1 MQNKYEVLGVVG
13 EGAYGIVYKC
23 INKETK
29 EIVAIKKFKESEDEI
44 VQKTMKREL
53 TMLKKVSNKNI
64 VEFKEA
70 YIHKKNL
77 FLVFEFVDRNLLE
90 VLEQYPNGLD
100 PELIKYFVFQM
111 IKACQYLH
119 NKNIIHRDIKPE
131 NLLIDNKNNLKVCD
145 FGFARDIELDEYNNN
160 KEVMTDYVATRWYRA
175 PELLLTEGV
184 YGTAV
189 DYWAIGCI
197 MGELV
202 DGNPLFPGDNEIDQV
217 DCIQKILGNLPD
229 YLIEMYYKNPI
240 YNQNELKMV
249 DEPEGLESRYG
260 EKLSEDAIDF
270 MKGLLELDYNKRLNK
285 DNVFEH
291 KYFKGY
297 KYLNEDD
304 NNKKDKNDYYKYEDE
319 DVRILKKI
327 QSNNVNKSKKDSF
340 IYNKSIDQNLD
351 KKNNL
356 DNINEK
362 KEKIFKSEKK
372 DKNKILSNQNS
383 NEFKIKK
390 DEKIK
395 LLTNNN
401 KIINSTTK
409 NDNFNN
415 DKENINK
422 YLKGSFNSYNNTE
435 IAFYKKNKNNLIP
448 MPEILSNANQS
459 KSKEKNKNNNKNNI
473 KNSTI
478 YSIKKFNTNF
488 NNLTTTTTNFPFL
501 YSNKLIKN
509 NKTFN
514 NNKNQKENL
523 SKNNQK
529 LKHPKNNSI
538 EDKKTFVPKKL
549 KKKHHNNLNNNIN
562 KYLYDYDYSQKNIDL
577 KNNINIINMNNRR
590 KIKLPKLLPI
600 NSIISTR
607 KNNRESYSNF
617 NNIFKSKYEFLY

>member
-70 YIHKKNL
+70 YLHKKNL

-90 VLEQYPNGLD
+90 LLEQYPNGLD

-145 FGFARDIELDEYNNN
+145 FGFARDIELNEYNNN
-160 KEVMTDYVATRWYRA
+160 KEIMTDYVATRWYRA
-175 PELLLTEGV
+175 PELLITGGI
-184 YGTAV
+184 YGPAV

-217 DCIQKILGNLPD
+217 DCIQKILGNLPE
-229 YLIEMYYKNPI
+229 YLIEMYYENPI

-260 EKLSEDAIDF
+260 KKLSEDAIDF

-297 KYLNEDD
+297 KYLNNYDDD
-304 NNKKDKNDYYKYEDE
+304 NNNNNNENNNFEDE
-319 DVRILKKI
+319 EKRILKKI
-327 QSNNVNKSKKDSF
+327 KSNKVNNSQKKNSF
-340 IYNKSIDQNLD
+340 IYNKSLEQNLD

-356 DNINEK
+356 DNIDK
-362 KEKIFKSEKK
+362 KEKILKSE
-372 DKNKILSNQNS
+372 NKILLSNQNS

-390 DEKIK
+390 EEKIK
-395 LLTNNN
+395 LITNNN
-401 KIINSTTK
+401 KIINSTK
-409 NDNFNN
+409 NDNLNN
-415 DKENINK
+415 SKELNKNK

-435 IAFYKKNKNNLIP
+435 IQFYKKNKNNLIQ
-448 MPEILSNANQS
+448 EIISNENES
-459 KSKEKNKNNNKNNI
+459 KSKEKNLNNNNI

-478 YSIKKFNTNF
+478 YSIKKFNSNF
-488 NNLTTTTTNFPFL
+488 NNLTTTTTKFPSL

-509 NKTFN
+509 SKTN
-514 NNKNQKENL
+514 NYKNNKENL

-529 LKHPKNNSI
+529 MNRQKNTSI
-538 EDKKTFVPKKL
+538 EEKKTFVPKKL
-549 KKKHHNNLNNNIN
+549 KKKTHNNYNNNIN

-607 KNNRESYSNF
+607 KNNRESFSNF

>member
-70 YIHKKNL
+70 YLHKKNL

-90 VLEQYPNGLD
+90 LLEQYPNGLD

-145 FGFARDIELDEYNNN
+145 FGFARDIELNEYNNN
-160 KEVMTDYVATRWYRA
+160 KEIMTDYVATRWYRA
-175 PELLLTEGV
+175 PELLITGGM
-184 YGTAV
+184 YGPAV

-217 DCIQKILGNLPD
+217 DCIQKILGNLPE
-229 YLIEMYYKNPI
+229 YLIEMYYENPV

-297 KYLNEDD
+297 KYLNNYDDD
-304 NNKKDKNDYYKYEDE
+304 NNNNNNKENNNFEDE
-319 DVRILKKI
+319 ETRILKKI
-327 QSNNVNKSKKDSF
+327 KSNKVNNSQKKNSF
-340 IYNKSIDQNLD
+340 IYNKSLEQNLD

-356 DNINEK
+356 DNNIDK
-362 KEKIFKSEKK
+362 KEKILKSENK
-372 DKNKILSNQNS
+372 KILSNQNS

-390 DEKIK
+390 EEKIK
-395 LLTNNN
+395 LITNNN
-401 KIINSTTK
+401 KIINSTK
-409 NDNFNN
+409 NDNLNN
-415 DKENINK
+415 SKELNKNK

-435 IAFYKKNKNNLIP
+435 IGFYKKNKNNLIS
-448 MPEILSNANQS
+448 MPEIISNESQS
-459 KSKEKNKNNNKNNI
+459 KSKEKNNNKNNI

-478 YSIKKFNTNF
+478 YSIKKFNSNF
-488 NNLTTTTTNFPFL
+488 NNLTTTTTNFPSL

-509 NKTFN
+509 NKTF
-514 NNKNQKENL
+514 KNQKENL
-523 SKNNQK
+523 YKNNQK
-529 LKHPKNNSI
+529 MKHQKISSN
-538 EDKKTFVPKKL
+538 EEKKTYFPKKI
-549 KKKHHNNLNNNIN
+549 KKKFQNNNNLN
-562 KYLYDYDYSQKNIDL
+562 KYLYDYDYSQKIDL
-577 KNNINIINMNNRR
+577 KNNINIFTNINNKK

-600 NSIISTR
+600 NSTR

>member
-1 MQNKYEVLGVVG
+1 
-13 EGAYGIVYKC
+13 
-23 INKETK
+23 
-29 EIVAIKKFKESEDEI
+29 
-44 VQKTMKREL
+44 MKREL

-70 YIHKKNL
+70 YLHKKNL

-90 VLEQYPNGLD
+90 VLEQHPNGLD

-145 FGFARDIELDEYNNN
+145 FGFARDIELNEYNNN
-160 KEVMTDYVATRWYRA
+160 KEIMTDYVATRWYRA
-175 PELLLTEGV
+175 PELLITGGM
-184 YGTAV
+184 YGPAV

-217 DCIQKILGNLPD
+217 DCIQKILGNLPE
-229 YLIEMYYKNPI
+229 YLIEMYYENPI

-285 DNVFEH
+285 DNIFEH

-297 KYLNEDD
+297 KYLNNYDD
-304 NNKKDKNDYYKYEDE
+304 DEKNNENFEDE
-319 DVRILKKI
+319 KIRFMKKI
-327 QSNNVNKSKKDSF
+327 KSNEVNNSKKKDSF
-340 IYNKSIDQNLD
+340 IYNKSLDQKLD

-356 DNINEK
+356 DDFEK
-362 KEKIFKSEKK
+362 KEKIFKSENK
-372 DKNKILSNQNS
+372 DKNKMLSNQNS
-383 NEFKIKK
+383 NEFKVKK
-390 DEKIK
+390 EEKIK
-395 LLTNNN
+395 LITNNN
-401 KIINSTTK
+401 KIINSTK
-409 NDNFNN
+409 NDNLNN
-415 DKENINK
+415 SKELNKNK

-435 IAFYKKNKNNLIP
+435 IGFYKKNKNNLIS
-448 MPEILSNANQS
+448 MPEIISNESQS
-459 KSKEKNKNNNKNNI
+459 KSKEKNNNKNNI

-478 YSIKKFNTNF
+478 YSIKKFNSNF
-488 NNLTTTTTNFPFL
+488 NNLTTTTTNFPSL

-509 NKTFN
+509 NKTF
-514 NNKNQKENL
+514 KNQKENL
-523 SKNNQK
+523 YKNNQK
-529 LKHPKNNSI
+529 MKHQKISSN
-538 EDKKTFVPKKL
+538 EEKKTYFPKKI
-549 KKKHHNNLNNNIN
+549 KKKFQNNNNLN
-562 KYLYDYDYSQKNIDL
+562 KYLYDYDYSQKIDL
-577 KNNINIINMNNRR
+577 KNNINIFTNINNKK

-600 NSIISTR
+600 NSTR

>member
-70 YIHKKNL
+70 YLHKKNL

-90 VLEQYPNGLD
+90 LLEQYPNGLD

-145 FGFARDIELDEYNNN
+145 FGFARDIDLNEYNNN
-160 KEVMTDYVATRWYRA
+160 KEIMTDYVATRWYRA
-175 PELLLTEGV
+175 PELLITGGM
-184 YGTAV
+184 YGPAV

-217 DCIQKILGNLPD
+217 DCIQKILGNLPE
-229 YLIEMYYKNPI
+229 YLIEMYYENPI

-260 EKLSEDAIDF
+260 KKLSEDAIDF

-297 KYLNEDD
+297 KYLNNYDDD
-304 NNKKDKNDYYKYEDE
+304 NNNKNNENNDFEDE
-319 DVRILKKI
+319 KIRIMKKI
-327 QSNNVNKSKKDSF
+327 KSNNVNNSKKKDSF
-340 IYNKSIDQNLD
+340 IYNKSLEQNLD

-356 DNINEK
+356 DNIDK
-362 KEKIFKSEKK
+362 KEKILKSE
-372 DKNKILSNQNS
+372 NKILLSNQNS

-390 DEKIK
+390 EEKIK
-395 LLTNNN
+395 LITNNN
-401 KIINSTTK
+401 KIINSTK
-409 NDNFNN
+409 NDNLNN
-415 DKENINK
+415 SKELNKNK

-435 IAFYKKNKNNLIP
+435 IQFYKKNKNNLIQ
-448 MPEILSNANQS
+448 EIISNENES
-459 KSKEKNKNNNKNNI
+459 KSKEKNLNNNKNNI

-478 YSIKKFNTNF
+478 YSIKKFNSNF
-488 NNLTTTTTNFPFL
+488 NNLTTTTTKFPSL

-509 NKTFN
+509 SKTN
-514 NNKNQKENL
+514 NYKNHKDNL

-529 LKHPKNNSI
+529 MNRQKNTSI
-538 EDKKTFVPKKL
+538 EEKKTFVPKKL
-549 KKKHHNNLNNNIN
+549 KKKTHNNYNNNIN

-607 KNNRESYSNF
+607 KNNRESFSNF

>member
-70 YIHKKNL
+70 YLHKKNL

-145 FGFARDIELDEYNNN
+145 FGFARDIELNEYNNN
-160 KEVMTDYVATRWYRA
+160 KEIMTDYVATRWYRA
-175 PELLLTEGV
+175 PELLITGGI
-184 YGTAV
+184 YGPAV

-217 DCIQKILGNLPD
+217 DCIQKILGNLPE
-229 YLIEMYYKNPI
+229 YLIEMYYENPV

-285 DNVFEH
+285 DNIFEH

-297 KYLNEDD
+297 KYLNNYDDD
-304 NNKKDKNDYYKYEDE
+304 NNNKNNENNEFEDE
-319 DVRILKKI
+319 KIRIMKKI
-327 QSNNVNKSKKDSF
+327 KSNNVNNSKKKDSF
-340 IYNKSIDQNLD
+340 IYNKSLDQKLD

-356 DNINEK
+356 DNNFEK
-362 KEKIFKSEKK
+362 KEKIFKSENK

-390 DEKIK
+390 EEKIK
-395 LLTNNN
+395 IITNNN
-401 KIINSTTK
+401 KIINSTK
-409 NDNFNN
+409 NDNLNN
-415 DKENINK
+415 SKELNKNK
-422 YLKGSFNSYNNTE
+422 YLKGNFNSYNNTE
-435 IAFYKKNKNNLIP
+435 IGFYKKNKNNLIS
-448 MPEILSNANQS
+448 MPEIISNESQS
-459 KSKEKNKNNNKNNI
+459 KSKEKNNNKNNI

-478 YSIKKFNTNF
+478 YSIKKFNSNF
-488 NNLTTTTTNFPFL
+488 NNLTTTTTNFPSL

-509 NKTFN
+509 NKTF
-514 NNKNQKENL
+514 KNQKENL
-523 SKNNQK
+523 YKNNQK
-529 LKHPKNNSI
+529 MKHQKISSN
-538 EDKKTFVPKKL
+538 EEKKTYFPKKI
-549 KKKHHNNLNNNIN
+549 KKKFQNNNNLN
-562 KYLYDYDYSQKNIDL
+562 KYLYDYDYSQKIDL
-577 KNNINIINMNNRR
+577 KNNINIFTNINNKK

-600 NSIISTR
+600 NSIR

>member
-70 YIHKKNL
+70 YLHKKNL

-90 VLEQYPNGLD
+90 LLEQYPNGLD

-145 FGFARDIELDEYNNN
+145 FGFARDIDLNEYNNN
-160 KEVMTDYVATRWYRA
+160 KEIMTDYVATRWYRA
-175 PELLLTEGV
+175 PELLITGGM
-184 YGTAV
+184 YGPAV

-217 DCIQKILGNLPD
+217 DCIQKILGNLPE
-229 YLIEMYYKNPI
+229 YLIEMYYENPV

-260 EKLSEDAIDF
+260 KKLSEDAIDF

-297 KYLNEDD
+297 KYLNNYDDD
-304 NNKKDKNDYYKYEDE
+304 NNNNNKENNNFEDE
-319 DVRILKKI
+319 ETRILKKI
-327 QSNNVNKSKKDSF
+327 KSNKVNNSQKKNSF
-340 IYNKSIDQNLD
+340 IYNKSLEQNLD

-356 DNINEK
+356 DNNIDK
-362 KEKIFKSEKK
+362 KEKILKSENK
-372 DKNKILSNQNS
+372 KILSNQNS
-383 NEFKIKK
+383 NEFKIKNE
-390 DEKIK
+390 EKIK
-395 LLTNNN
+395 LITNNN
-401 KIINSTTK
+401 KIINSTK
-409 NDNFNN
+409 NDNLNN
-415 DKENINK
+415 SKELNKNK

-435 IAFYKKNKNNLIP
+435 IQFYKKNKNNLIQ
-448 MPEILSNANQS
+448 EIISNENES
-459 KSKEKNKNNNKNNI
+459 KSKEKNLNNNKNNI

-478 YSIKKFNTNF
+478 YSIKKFNSNF
-488 NNLTTTTTNFPFL
+488 NNLTTTTTKFPSL

-509 NKTFN
+509 SKTN
-514 NNKNQKENL
+514 NYKNYKENL

-529 LKHPKNNSI
+529 MNRQKNTSI
-538 EDKKTFVPKKL
+538 EEKKTFVPKKL
-549 KKKHHNNLNNNIN
+549 KKKIHNNNNNNIN

-607 KNNRESYSNF
+607 KNNRESFSNF

>member
-70 YIHKKNL
+70 YLHKKNL

-145 FGFARDIELDEYNNN
+145 FGFARDIELNEYNNN
-160 KEVMTDYVATRWYRA
+160 KEIMTDYVATRWYRA
-175 PELLLTEGV
+175 PELLITGGI
-184 YGTAV
+184 YGPAV

-217 DCIQKILGNLPD
+217 DCIQKILGNLPE
-229 YLIEMYYKNPI
+229 YLIEMYYENPV

-260 EKLSEDAIDF
+260 KKLSEDAIDF

-297 KYLNEDD
+297 KYLNNYDDD
-304 NNKKDKNDYYKYEDE
+304 NNNKNNENNEFEDE
-319 DVRILKKI
+319 KIRIMKKI
-327 QSNNVNKSKKDSF
+327 KSNNVNNSKKKDSF
-340 IYNKSIDQNLD
+340 IYNKSLDQKLD

-356 DNINEK
+356 DNNFEK
-362 KEKIFKSEKK
+362 KEKIFKSENK
-372 DKNKILSNQNS
+372 DKNKKLSNQNS

-390 DEKIK
+390 EEKIK
-395 LLTNNN
+395 IITNNN
-401 KIINSTTK
+401 KIINSTK
-409 NDNFNN
+409 NDNLNN
-415 DKENINK
+415 SKELNKNK

-435 IAFYKKNKNNLIP
+435 IQFYKKNKNNLIQ
-448 MPEILSNANQS
+448 EIISNENES
-459 KSKEKNKNNNKNNI
+459 KSKEKNLNNNKNNI

-478 YSIKKFNTNF
+478 YSIKKFNSNF
-488 NNLTTTTTNFPFL
+488 NNLTTTTTNFPSL

-509 NKTFN
+509 NKTF
-514 NNKNQKENL
+514 KNQKENL
-523 SKNNQK
+523 YKNAQK
-529 LKHPKNNSI
+529 MKHQKISSN
-538 EDKKTFVPKKL
+538 EEKKTYFPKKI
-549 KKKHHNNLNNNIN
+549 KKKFQNNNNLN
-562 KYLYDYDYSQKNIDL
+562 KYLYDYDYSQKIDL
-577 KNNINIINMNNRR
+577 KNNINIFTNINNKK

-600 NSIISTR
+600 NSTR

>member
-70 YIHKKNL
+70 YLHKKNL

-145 FGFARDIELDEYNNN
+145 FGFARDIELNEYNNN
-160 KEVMTDYVATRWYRA
+160 KEIMTDYVATRWYRA
-175 PELLLTEGV
+175 PELLITGGI
-184 YGTAV
+184 YGPAV

-217 DCIQKILGNLPD
+217 DCIQKILGNLPE
-229 YLIEMYYKNPI
+229 YLIEMYYENPV

-285 DNVFEH
+285 DNIFEH

-297 KYLNEDD
+297 KYLNNYDDD
-304 NNKKDKNDYYKYEDE
+304 NNNKNNENNEFEDE
-319 DVRILKKI
+319 KIRIMKKI
-327 QSNNVNKSKKDSF
+327 KSNNVNNSKKKDSF
-340 IYNKSIDQNLD
+340 IYNKSLDQKLD

-356 DNINEK
+356 DNNFEK
-362 KEKIFKSEKK
+362 KEKIFKSENK
-372 DKNKILSNQNS
+372 DKNKKLSNQNS

-390 DEKIK
+390 EEKIK
-395 LLTNNN
+395 IITNNN
-401 KIINSTTK
+401 KIINSTK
-409 NDNFNN
+409 NDNLNN
-415 DKENINK
+415 SKELNKNK

-435 IAFYKKNKNNLIP
+435 IGFYKKNKNNLIS
-448 MPEILSNANQS
+448 MPEIISNESQS
-459 KSKEKNKNNNKNNI
+459 KSKEKNNNKNNI

-478 YSIKKFNTNF
+478 YSIKKFNSNF
-488 NNLTTTTTNFPFL
+488 NNLTTTTTNFPSL

-509 NKTFN
+509 NKTF
-514 NNKNQKENL
+514 KNQKENL
-523 SKNNQK
+523 YKNNQK
-529 LKHPKNNSI
+529 MKHQKISSN
-538 EDKKTFVPKKL
+538 EEKKTYFPKKI
-549 KKKHHNNLNNNIN
+549 KKKFQNNNNLN
-562 KYLYDYDYSQKNIDL
+562 KYLYDYDYSQKIDL
-577 KNNINIINMNNRR
+577 KNNINIFNNINNKN

-600 NSIISTR
+600 NSTR

>member
-70 YIHKKNL
+70 YLHKKNL

-145 FGFARDIELDEYNNN
+145 FGFARDIELNEYNNN
-160 KEVMTDYVATRWYRA
+160 KEIMTDYVATRWYRA
-175 PELLLTEGV
+175 PELLITGGI
-184 YGTAV
+184 YGPAV

-217 DCIQKILGNLPD
+217 DCIQKILGNLPE
-229 YLIEMYYKNPI
+229 YLIEMYYENPI

-260 EKLSEDAIDF
+260 KKLSEDAIDF

-297 KYLNEDD
+297 KYLNNYDDD
-304 NNKKDKNDYYKYEDE
+304 NNNKNNENNEFEDE
-319 DVRILKKI
+319 KIRIMKKI
-327 QSNNVNKSKKDSF
+327 KSNNVNNSKKKDSF
-340 IYNKSIDQNLD
+340 IYNKSLDQKLD

-356 DNINEK
+356 DNNFEK
-362 KEKIFKSEKK
+362 KEKIFKSENK

-390 DEKIK
+390 EEKIK
-395 LLTNNN
+395 IITNNN
-401 KIINSTTK
+401 KIINSTK
-409 NDNFNN
+409 NDNLNN
-415 DKENINK
+415 SKELNKNK

-435 IAFYKKNKNNLIP
+435 IGFYKKNKNNLIS
-448 MPEILSNANQS
+448 MPEIISNESQS
-459 KSKEKNKNNNKNNI
+459 KSKEKNNNKNNI

-478 YSIKKFNTNF
+478 YSIKKFNSNF
-488 NNLTTTTTNFPFL
+488 NNLTTTTTNFPSL

-509 NKTFN
+509 NKTF
-514 NNKNQKENL
+514 KNQKENL
-523 SKNNQK
+523 YKNNQK
-529 LKHPKNNSI
+529 MKHQKISSN
-538 EDKKTFVPKKL
+538 EEKKTYFPKKI
-549 KKKHHNNLNNNIN
+549 KKKFQNNNNLN
-562 KYLYDYDYSQKNIDL
+562 KYLYDYDYSQKIDL
-577 KNNINIINMNNRR
+577 KNNINIFTNINNKK

-600 NSIISTR
+600 NSTR

>member
-70 YIHKKNL
+70 YLHKKNL

-90 VLEQYPNGLD
+90 LLEQYPNGLD

-145 FGFARDIELDEYNNN
+145 FGFARDIDLNEYNNN
-160 KEVMTDYVATRWYRA
+160 KEIMTDYVATRWYRA
-175 PELLLTEGV
+175 PELLITGGM
-184 YGTAV
+184 YGPAV

-217 DCIQKILGNLPD
+217 DCIQKILGNLPE
-229 YLIEMYYKNPI
+229 YLIEMYYENPI

-260 EKLSEDAIDF
+260 KKLSEDAIDF

-297 KYLNEDD
+297 KYLNNYDDD
-304 NNKKDKNDYYKYEDE
+304 NNNNNKENNNFEDE
-319 DVRILKKI
+319 ETRILKKI
-327 QSNNVNKSKKDSF
+327 KSNKVNNSQKKNSF
-340 IYNKSIDQNLD
+340 IYNKSLEQNLD

-356 DNINEK
+356 DNNIDK
-362 KEKIFKSEKK
+362 KEKILKSENK
-372 DKNKILSNQNS
+372 KILSNQNS
-383 NEFKIKK
+383 NEFKIKNE
-390 DEKIK
+390 EKIK
-395 LLTNNN
+395 LITNNN
-401 KIINSTTK
+401 KIINSTK
-409 NDNFNN
+409 NDNLNN
-415 DKENINK
+415 SKELNKNK

-435 IAFYKKNKNNLIP
+435 IQFYKKNKNNLIQ
-448 MPEILSNANQS
+448 EIISNENES
-459 KSKEKNKNNNKNNI
+459 KSKEKNLNNNKNNI

-478 YSIKKFNTNF
+478 YSIKKFNSNF
-488 NNLTTTTTNFPFL
+488 NNLTTTTTKFPSL

-509 NKTFN
+509 SKTN
-514 NNKNQKENL
+514 NYKNYKENL

-529 LKHPKNNSI
+529 MNRQKNTSI
-538 EDKKTFVPKKL
+538 EEKKTFVPKKL
-549 KKKHHNNLNNNIN
+549 KKKNHNNNNNNIN

>member
-70 YIHKKNL
+70 YLHKKNL

-145 FGFARDIELDEYNNN
+145 FGFARDIELNEYNNN
-160 KEVMTDYVATRWYRA
+160 KEIMTDYVATRWYRA
-175 PELLLTEGV
+175 PELLITGGI
-184 YGTAV
+184 YGPAV

-217 DCIQKILGNLPD
+217 DCIQKILGNLPE
-229 YLIEMYYKNPI
+229 YLIEMYYENPV

-285 DNVFEH
+285 DNIFEH

-297 KYLNEDD
+297 KYLNNYDDD
-304 NNKKDKNDYYKYEDE
+304 NNNKNNENNEFEDE
-319 DVRILKKI
+319 KIRIMKKI
-327 QSNNVNKSKKDSF
+327 KSNNVNNSKKKDSF
-340 IYNKSIDQNLD
+340 IYNKSLDQKLD

-356 DNINEK
+356 DNNFEK
-362 KEKIFKSEKK
+362 KEKIFKSENK
-372 DKNKILSNQNS
+372 DKNKKLSNQNS

-390 DEKIK
+390 EEKIK
-395 LLTNNN
+395 IITNNN
-401 KIINSTTK
+401 KIINSTK
-409 NDNFNN
+409 NDNLNN
-415 DKENINK
+415 SKELNKNK

-435 IAFYKKNKNNLIP
+435 IGFYKKNKNNLIS
-448 MPEILSNANQS
+448 MPEIISNESQS
-459 KSKEKNKNNNKNNI
+459 KSKEKNNNKNNI

-478 YSIKKFNTNF
+478 YSIKKFNSNF
-488 NNLTTTTTNFPFL
+488 NNLTTTTTNFPSL

-509 NKTFN
+509 NKTF
-514 NNKNQKENL
+514 KNQKENL
-523 SKNNQK
+523 YKNNQK
-529 LKHPKNNSI
+529 MKHQKISSN
-538 EDKKTFVPKKL
+538 EEKKTYFPKKI
-549 KKKHHNNLNNNIN
+549 KKKFQNNNNLN
-562 KYLYDYDYSQKNIDL
+562 KYLYDYDYSQKIDL
-577 KNNINIINMNNRR
+577 KNNINIFTNINNKK

-600 NSIISTR
+600 NSTR

>member
-70 YIHKKNL
+70 YLHKKNL

-145 FGFARDIELDEYNNN
+145 FGFARDIELNEYNNN
-160 KEVMTDYVATRWYRA
+160 KEIMTDYVATRWYRA
-175 PELLLTEGV
+175 PELLITGGI
-184 YGTAV
+184 YGPAV

-217 DCIQKILGNLPD
+217 DCIQKILGNLPE
-229 YLIEMYYKNPI
+229 YLIEMYYENPV

-297 KYLNEDD
+297 KYLNNYDDD
-304 NNKKDKNDYYKYEDE
+304 NNNNNKENNNFEDE
-319 DVRILKKI
+319 ETRILKKI
-327 QSNNVNKSKKDSF
+327 KSNKVNNSQKKNSF
-340 IYNKSIDQNLD
+340 IYNKSLEQNLD

-356 DNINEK
+356 DNNVDK
-362 KEKIFKSEKK
+362 KEKILKSENKK
-372 DKNKILSNQNS
+372 NLSNQNS
-383 NEFKIKK
+383 NEFKIKNE
-390 DEKIK
+390 EKIK
-395 LLTNNN
+395 LITNNN
-401 KIINSTTK
+401 KIINSTK
-409 NDNFNN
+409 NDNLNN
-415 DKENINK
+415 SKELNKNK

-435 IAFYKKNKNNLIP
+435 IQFYKKNKNNLIP
-448 MPEILSNANQS
+448 EIISNENES
-459 KSKEKNKNNNKNNI
+459 KSKEKNFNNNKNNI

-478 YSIKKFNTNF
+478 YSIKKFNSNF
-488 NNLTTTTTNFPFL
+488 NNLTTTTTKFPSL

-509 NKTFN
+509 SKTN
-514 NNKNQKENL
+514 NYKNYKENL

-529 LKHPKNNSI
+529 MNRQKNTSI
-538 EDKKTFVPKKL
+538 EEKKTFVPKKL
-549 KKKHHNNLNNNIN
+549 KKKNHNNNNNNIN